1 MHPTTETALQATRRA
16 HWRYHVR
23 RLTTELSAAEYAHS
37 VSRAP
42 HETWVEVLR
51 LSYELGLAKRQLRAA
66 GGVL

>member
-1 MHPTTETALQATRRA
+1 VTALRATQRA
-16 HWRYHVR
+16 HWRFHVR

-51 LSYELGLAKRQLRAA
+51 LHHELELARRQLRAA